1 MTTLLAEQSSDAQP
15 EARSRLLLDVANL
28 RVRFGSPNAPA
39 VVDGIDFTLARGECL
54 ALVGESGSGKSVT
67 SRTLV
72 GLTGDRSFV
81 TFDRLHFDGED
92 VSRFSPRTWRRVRG
106 GRIGFVMQDALS
118 SLDALRPI
126 GHEVAEPLKL
136 HEDLTRKQ
144 REAKV
149 LDLLRAVG
157 VPEPEWRVAQHP
169 HELSGGLR
177 QRALIASAIACAP
190 QLLIADE
197 PTTALD
203 ATVGAQV
210 IELLRSLKTE
220 QTATLMISHDLAVV
234 ATLADRVAVMRQGRI
249 VEHGPTSEVL
259 RAPSHDYTKA
269 LLAAVPSAASK
280 GARLSHAQV
289 ALGVSRASPAPRAG
303 PSTSTPG
310 PPRERAVLVRADH
323 LWKSYT
329 GPDKVKRDVVADVS
343 FELFAGETLG
353 IVGESGS
360 GKTTVARLVLG
371 LETPDRGMVMLR
383 GRDWATLDAA
393 ARRAERRRIQF
404 VYQDPLSSFDPRYTV
419 ERVIGEALAL
429 AGFRGSEQRDRLS
442 HLLRLVWLDG
452 SFAQRRPL
460 ELSGGQRQRVAI
472 ARALASEP
480 DVLVLD
486 EPVSALD
493 VSVQARIL
501 DLLSELKEELGVAYL
516 FISHD
521 LGVIHHMSE
530 RVLVMKDGAV
540 VEAGNVDDIFR
551 GPAQDYTR
559 ALLEAIPRLHGNRTG
574 DD

>member
-1 MTTLLAEQSSDAQP
+1 M
-15 EARSRLLLDVANL
+15 
-28 RVRFGSPNAPA
+28 
-39 VVDGIDFTLARGECL
+39 VDGIDFTLARGECL

-81 TFDRLHFDGED
+81 TFDRLQFDGED

-149 LDLLRAVG
+149 LDLLRSVG

-177 QRALIASAIACAP
+177 QRALIASAIACGP

-210 IELLRSLKTE
+210 IELLKSLKTE
-220 QTATLMISHDLAVV
+220 QTAMLMISHDLAVV

-259 RAPSHDYTKA
+259 RAPSHEYTRA

-289 ALGVSRASPAPRAG
+289 ALGVSRASPAPRARS
-303 PSTSTPG
+303 STSAPS
-310 PPRERAVLVRADH
+310 PPEGARPSWCE
-323 LWKSYT
+323 
-329 GPDKVKRDVVADVS
+329 P
-343 FELFAGETLG
+343 
-353 IVGESGS
+353 
-360 GKTTVARLVLG
+360 TTC
-371 LETPDRGMVMLR
+371 
-383 GRDWATLDAA
+383 
-393 ARRAERRRIQF
+393 
-404 VYQDPLSSFDPRYTV
+404 
-419 ERVIGEALAL
+419 
-429 AGFRGSEQRDRLS
+429 
-442 HLLRLVWLDG
+442 
-452 SFAQRRPL
+452 
-460 ELSGGQRQRVAI
+460 
-472 ARALASEP
+472 ARA
-480 DVLVLD
+480 
-486 EPVSALD
+486 
-493 VSVQARIL
+493 
-501 DLLSELKEELGVAYL
+501 
-516 FISHD
+516 
-521 LGVIHHMSE
+521 
-530 RVLVMKDGAV
+530 
-540 VEAGNVDDIFR
+540 
-551 GPAQDYTR
+551 TR
-559 ALLEAIPRLHGNRTG
+559 ALTRSSAMSWLTCPSSFSSAKRLASSASQGQARRPWLGWCWASRPPTG
-574 DD
+574 GPSR

>member
-92 VSRFSPRTWRRVRG
+92 VSGFSPRTWRRVRG

-289 ALGVSRASPAPRAG
+289 ALGVSRASPAPRGGMLDQHSWPPAG
-303 PSTSTPG
+303 TRRPG
-310 PPRERAVLVRADH
+310 AGRPPVE
-323 LWKSYT
+323 
-329 GPDKVKRDVVADVS
+329 
-343 FELFAGETLG
+343 ELHGRRQG
-353 IVGESGS
+353 Q
-360 GKTTVARLVLG
+360 AR
-371 LETPDRGMVMLR
+371 RR
-383 GRDWATLDAA
+383 GRRVLRAFC
-393 ARRAERRRIQF
+393 RRNAWDRRRIG
-404 VYQDPLSSFDPRYTV
+404 VRQDDRGPPSAGPGDPRPGDGHV
-419 ERVIGEALAL
+419 E
-429 AGFRGSEQRDRLS
+429 GSRLGHS
-442 HLLRLVWLDG
+442 
-452 SFAQRRPL
+452 
-460 ELSGGQRQRVAI
+460 
-472 ARALASEP
+472 
-480 DVLVLD
+480 
-486 EPVSALD
+486 
-493 VSVQARIL
+493 
-501 DLLSELKEELGVAYL
+501 
-516 FISHD
+516 
-521 LGVIHHMSE
+521 
-530 RVLVMKDGAV
+530 
-540 VEAGNVDDIFR
+540 
-551 GPAQDYTR
+551 
-559 ALLEAIPRLHGNRTG
+559 
-574 DD
+574 